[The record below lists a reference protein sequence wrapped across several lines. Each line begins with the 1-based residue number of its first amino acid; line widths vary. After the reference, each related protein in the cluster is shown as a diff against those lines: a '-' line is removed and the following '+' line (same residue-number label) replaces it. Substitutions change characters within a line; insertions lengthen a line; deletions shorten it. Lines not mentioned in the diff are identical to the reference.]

1 MIIAIIGI
9 IIGVIIGYVVPYSYN
24 PYYSLYISMALLAA
38 IDSVFGG
45 LNAYMDNNFNNK
57 LFLSG
62 LIGNSIIAA
71 LLTWLG
77 DILSITIYYAA
88 IFVFGGRIFNNFA
101 TIRRK
106 ILNKM

>member
-9 IIGVIIGYVVPYSYN
+9 VIGILIGYLLPYSYN

-45 LNAYMDNNFNNK
+45 LNAYLDNNFNNK

-77 DILSITIYYAA
+77 DILSIPLYLSLIH
-88 IFVFGGRIFNNFA
+88 I
-101 TIRRK
+101 
-106 ILNKM
+106 